1 MKIDPSATFSKN
13 VADPP
18 SLAAAREGINANRIG
33 VAMAAL
39 ASQAQ
44 STAEMPSLPSIN
56 GDFDAAQV
64 ARIRADISAGRYRA
78 NSSKIADGLLT
89 SVRELIGS
97 KIA

>member
-18 SLAAAREGINANRIG
+18 SLTAAKEGINANRTNAAMSA
-33 VAMAAL
+33 VASPARS
-39 ASQAQ
+39 ASEAPLL
-44 STAEMPSLPSIN
+44 PSLN
-56 GDFDAAQV
+56 GDFDAVQV
-64 ARIRADISAGRYRA
+64 ARIRSDISAGRYRA

-89 SVRELIGS
+89 SVRELIGR